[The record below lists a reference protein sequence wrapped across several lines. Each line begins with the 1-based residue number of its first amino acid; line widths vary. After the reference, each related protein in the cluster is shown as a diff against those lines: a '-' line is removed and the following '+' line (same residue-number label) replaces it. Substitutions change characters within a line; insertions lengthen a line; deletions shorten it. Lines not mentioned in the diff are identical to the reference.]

1 METSK
6 YAKGVTFQWA
16 EVQLLAK
23 LGGWEPHK
31 DRKPGK
37 IILISGL
44 SRLVE
49 MLVTQAILN
58 HVWR

>member
-1 METSK
+1 VK
-6 YAKGVTFQWA
+6 
-16 EVQLLAK
+16 LRAK

-37 IILISGL
+37 ITHMRGL

-49 MLVTQAILN
+49 MLVTQAILKP
-58 HVWR
+58 VWGQVSPG